1 MNTVSNTILVT
12 AFVAGANQRNDRGID
27 DYIQY
32 GKKLLEN
39 PINKIVFFDETLI
52 HSYNLQNYPNT
63 IVVPIKKEDMYLYEY
78 KDKIA
83 NFSLNTLTPE
93 KDSLEYMFL
102 MCNKTEFIRK
112 AIELNP
118 FHSDPFQTSQF
129 VWVDFGIN
137 HIFKNDDALFQ
148 TTINALKTKN
158 YNSVRIGSIWS
169 PDMHTIM
176 TRNFKTDIY
185 KDIAWYF
192 AGGVFGGDSASL
204 IKFADLTKQ
213 KCIKTIENYKTLMW
227 EVNVWFLVY
236 LENTELFSLYNCDH
250 NHTLIGNY

>member
-1 MNTVSNTILVT
+1 MTILVT
-12 AFVAGANQRNDRGID
+12 AFVAGANQRNDRVID
-27 DYIQY
+27 DYMNY

-39 PINKIVFFDETLI
+39 PINKIVFFDDSLI
-52 HSYNLQNYPNT
+52 GLLPNYPNT
-63 IVVPIKKEDMYLYEY
+63 IIIPIKKEDMYLYEY
-78 KDKIA
+78 KDEIT
-83 NFSLNTLTPE
+83 NFALNTQTPE

-118 FHSDPFQTSQF
+118 FHSDPFQTNQF

-137 HIFKNDDALFQ
+137 HIFKNDDATF
-148 TTINALKTKN
+148 NAVIGALENKSYDN
-158 YNSVRIGSIWS
+158 VRIGSIWS

-176 TRNFKTDIY
+176 TRNFRTDIY

-192 AGGVFGGDSASL
+192 AGGVFGGDSKSL

-213 KCIKTIENYKTLMW
+213 QCIKIIAERKTLMW
-227 EVNVWFLVY
+227 EVNVWFLLY
-236 LENTELFSLYNCDH
+236 LENPELFSLYNCDH
-250 NHTLIGNY
+250 NSTLIGNY

>member
-1 MNTVSNTILVT
+1 MSSRPTTTLVT
-12 AFVAGANQRNDRGID
+12 AFVAGANKRNDRGIE

-52 HSYNLQNYPNT
+52 HSYNLKIYPNT
-63 IVVPIKKEDMYLYEY
+63 IIIPIKKEDLYLYEY
-78 KDKIA
+78 TDQIT
-83 NFSLNTLTPE
+83 NFSLNTQTPE

-112 AIELNP
+112 AIELNA
-118 FHSDPFQTSQF
+118 FQTSQF
-129 VWVDFGIN
+129 VWVDFGIY
-137 HIFKNDDALFQ
+137 HIFKNDDATFHAAMN
-148 TTINALKTKN
+148 ILKNKTYDN
-158 YNSVRIGSIWS
+158 VRIGSIWI

-176 TRNFKTDIY
+176 TRNFRTDIY

-192 AGGVFGGDSASL
+192 AGGVFGGDSNTL

-213 KCIKTIENYKTLMW
+213 QCIKTIEERKTLMW
-227 EVNVWFLVY
+227 EVNIWFLVY
-236 LENTELFSLYNCDH
+236 LNNPELFSLYNCDH

>member
-1 MNTVSNTILVT
+1 MTILVT
-12 AFVAGANQRNDRGID
+12 AFVAGANQRNDRVID
-27 DYIQY
+27 DYMNY

-39 PINKIVFFDETLI
+39 PINKIVFFDDSLI
-52 HSYNLQNYPNT
+52 GILPSYPNT
-63 IVVPIKKEDMYLYEY
+63 IIIPIKKEDMYLYEY
-78 KDKIA
+78 KDEIT
-83 NFSLNTLTPE
+83 NFALNTQTPE

-118 FHSDPFQTSQF
+118 FHSDPFQTNQF

-137 HIFKNDDALFQ
+137 HIFKNDDAMF
-148 TTINALKTKN
+148 NAVISALENKSYDN
-158 YNSVRIGSIWS
+158 VRIGSIWS

-176 TRNFKTDIY
+176 TRNFRTDIY

-192 AGGVFGGDSASL
+192 AGGVFGGDSKSL

-213 KCIKTIENYKTLMW
+213 QCIKIIAERKTLMW
-227 EVNVWFLVY
+227 EVNVWFLLY
-236 LENTELFSLYNCDH
+236 LENPELFSLYQCDH
-250 NHTLIGNY
+250 NSTLIGNY

>member
-1 MNTVSNTILVT
+1 MTTLVT
-12 AFVAGANQRNDRGID
+12 AFIKGANQRNDRNIQ
-27 DYIQY
+27 DYISY

-39 PINKIVFFDETLI
+39 PINKIVFLDETL
-52 HSYNLQNYPNT
+52 LDVLPNYPNT
-63 IVVPIKKEDMYLYEY
+63 IIVPIKKEDIYLYEY
-78 KDKIA
+78 KDQIT
-83 NFSLNTLTPE
+83 NFSLNTQTPE

-112 AIELNP
+112 AIELNT
-118 FHSDPFQTSQF
+118 FQTSQF

-148 TTINALKTKN
+148 ATINDLKNKHCEN
-158 YNSVRIGSIWS
+158 VRIGSIWT
-169 PDMHTIM
+169 PNMHHM
-176 TRNFKTDIY
+176 MVKTFRSDIY

-192 AGGVFGGDSASL
+192 AGGVFGGDSTAL

-213 KCIKTIENYKTLMW
+213 QCIKTIENYKTLMW
-227 EVNVWFLVY
+227 EVNVWFQVY
-236 LENTELFSLYNCDH
+236 LDNPELFSLYNCDH